1 MIASEMSNFIELV
14 TLISLSL
21 SIEAWATA
29 KRGHLGL
36 KSDLMLRT
44 DLGEKAA
51 VCKIVIEM
59 SQKLIMWHI
68 ATAVCKEADDSR
80 KVWDT

>member
-1 MIASEMSNFIELV
+1 MIASEMSNFIELA

-21 SIEAWATA
+21 SIKAGATA

-36 KSDLMLRT
+36 KSGLMLWT
-44 DLGEKAA
+44 DLGGKAA

-59 SQKLIMWHI
+59 SQRLIM
-68 ATAVCKEADDSR
+68 
-80 KVWDT
+80 